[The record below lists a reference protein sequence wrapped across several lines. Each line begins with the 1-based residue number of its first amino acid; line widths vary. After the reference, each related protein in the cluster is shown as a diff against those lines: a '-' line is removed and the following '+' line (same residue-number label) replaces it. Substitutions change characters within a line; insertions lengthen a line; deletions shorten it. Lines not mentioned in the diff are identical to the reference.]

1 MKVKP
6 NTKEYYQ
13 GADTT
18 KALHVSLLKVI
29 CVNPEFLKP
38 PYDLAMWEKG
48 KKFDEF
54 TKEYF
59 FRIYAP
65 PNRGQPTMHY
75 HTDSLSTDYKY
86 SEDYGHEISEDLKK
100 AAAEDG
106 CVLVQTVWD
115 ICIFECSLEPA
126 GTSAQ
131 ELANSMSWELN
142 VGGDVL
148 TKILSAK
155 FSSSFL
161 TKCAILSDVITN
173 HSDDDSFADLIE
185 YNDIGLPLAHRV
197 NLAEKISDLDDEDI
211 DNLDYIDE
219 TWEQLCK
226 TLGVDEDGDY
236 ISLANMRAV

>member
-1 MKVKP
+1 MKP
-6 NTKEYYQ
+6 NTKEYYK
-13 GADTT
+13 GADRT

-29 CVNPEFLKP
+29 CEYPKSQEVLKP
-38 PYDLAMWEKG
+38 PHDLAMKKKNE
-48 KKFDEF
+48 KFDECF
-54 TKEYF
+54 I
-59 FRIYAP
+59 IYP
-65 PNRGQPTMHY
+65 LPNIGQPQMSY

-197 NLAEKISDLDDEDI
+197 NLAEEISNLDDEDI